1 MRIKIV
7 NMLANGLTPSVTTSY
22 AKGFAL
28 SSAIGR
34 NAGGGKREMRVAIIY
49 IYED

>member
-7 NMLANGLTPSVTTSY
+7 NTLASGISPCVTTSY
-22 AKGFAL
+22 AKGFAI

-34 NAGGGKREMRVAIIY
+34 NSGGGKREMRVAIIY